1 MSLRNLSRANTMPY
15 LTILKLLAPVLLF
28 VAGLFISFQYGYNKA
43 DRIRIEHEAR
53 LAGQSNLIIA
63 QATAKQETVETALAE
78 TEKTLKE
85 TSDEHSKIISDLA
98 TANHKLLA
106 SRLRP
111 NPRTSRDCNTVSDTS
126 TTPSDGDAPIADT
139 WVVQRAAADRFIDRQ
154 SSADQVTETA
164 RACQTYVQRLQEILK

>member
-1 MSLRNLSRANTMPY
+1 MLLRNLSRANTMPY
-15 LTILKLLAPVLLF
+15 LTILRLLAPVLLF
-28 VAGLFISFQYGYNKA
+28 AAGLFISFQYGYNKA
-43 DRIRIEHEAR
+43 DKIRIEQEAR

-63 QATAKQETVETALAE
+63 QATAKQVKVETALAE

-111 NPRTSRDCNTVSDTS
+111 NTNTNSRCDTVSGTAP
-126 TTPSDGDAPIADT
+126 TTSDGDASAAGT
-139 WVVQRAAADRFIDRQ
+139 WMVQQSVADRLIDRQ
-154 SSADQVTETA
+154 SSADEVTETA
-164 RACQTYVQRLQEILK
+164 RACQTYVHKLQELLK

>member
-1 MSLRNLSRANTMPY
+1 MYRLSSLQGSTMPY
-15 LTILKLLAPVLLF
+15 LPIIRILAPVLLF
-28 VAGLFISFQYGYNKA
+28 AAGLFISFQYGYNKA
-43 DRIRIEHEAR
+43 DKIRIEHEAR
-53 LAGQSNLIIA
+53 LAGQSNLILA
-63 QATAKQETVETALAE
+63 QAADKQVKVEAALAE

-111 NPRTSRDCNTVSDTS
+111 NPNTSRDCNTVSNTS

-139 WVVQRAAADRFIDRQ
+139 WVVQRAAADRLIDRQ
-154 SSADQVTETA
+154 SSADEVTETA
-164 RACQTYVQRLQEILK
+164 RACQSYVQRLQEILK